1 MDASGNLT
9 DIGGNVVNVETKKV
23 KKKTKG
29 KKGKIYIVE
38 ASSSSEDDEPVSNDM
53 YKLLQKQK
61 IENH

>member
-1 MDASGNLT
+1 MDTSGNQT
-9 DIGGNVVNVETKKV
+9 DIAGNVVNVA

>member
-1 MDASGNLT
+1 MDSSGNQT
-9 DIGGNVVNVETKKV
+9 DIAGNVVNVV